1 MPKPL
6 TDAAVR
12 KFAPAAKRRRIP
24 DSGMRSLFL
33 VIEPSGHRAWQMRF
47 RIAGGR
53 IGKMTLGPVDLSGNE
68 LQGEPVIGMPLTL
81 AAARQLAA
89 KVHRER
95 ALGHDPIAEHKAAK
109 ERQRAAVVDSASN
122 TFAAAAKEFIEK
134 HASKKV
140 RRWKEQASLLGYRP
154 TANGLELIR
163 GGLAERWSD
172 KLIGKIDGHDIHTL
186 VAETRERGA
195 PGLERRAEQPTESRA
210 RAMLSTLSRMYS
222 WLIQHRRV
230 EMTNPCA
237 TVHRPPAPEAR
248 ERVLSNG
255 EIRWLWRACD
265 DLGEPFGAIVK
276 VLLLSGQRLA
286 EVSGLRRDELSTDG
300 ATWDIPGS
308 RTKNKKPHRV
318 PLPPSARSLIPDGD
332 QVLVFTTTGM
342 TPPSGWSRAKRRLDA
357 LMLKVAQQERG
368 KGAAIAPWRL
378 HDLRRTAVT
387 GMNELGVA
395 PHVIELAVNH
405 ISGHRAG
412 VAGIYNK
419 SELLP
424 ERKAALERWAR
435 HVHGLVSEQPDNV
448 VTMRSRK
455 RRGGR

>member
-1 MPKPL
+1 VL
-6 TDAAVR
+6 TN
-12 KFAPAAKRRRIP
+12 
-24 DSGMRSLFL
+24 
-33 VIEPSGHRAWQMRF
+33 Q
-47 RIAGGR
+47 
-53 IGKMTLGPVDLSGNE
+53 
-68 LQGEPVIGMPLTL
+68 
-81 AAARQLAA
+81 
-89 KVHRER
+89 
-95 ALGHDPIAEHKAAK
+95 
-109 ERQRAAVVDSASN
+109 
-122 TFAAAAKEFIEK
+122 
-134 HASKKV
+134 
-140 RRWKEQASLLGYRP
+140 
-154 TANGLELIR
+154 
-163 GGLAERWSD
+163 
-172 KLIGKIDGHDIHTL
+172 
-186 VAETRERGA
+186 
-195 PGLERRAEQPTESRA
+195 
-210 RAMLSTLSRMYS
+210 
-222 WLIQHRRV
+222 
-230 EMTNPCA
+230 
-237 TVHRPPAPEAR
+237 
-248 ERVLSNG
+248 

-265 DLGEPFGAIVK
+265 QLGEPFAAIIK
-276 VLLLSGQRLA
+276 LLLLTGQRLN
-286 EVSGLRRDELSTDG
+286 EVAGMRRDELSDDG

-318 PLPPSARSLIPDGD
+318 PLPLAARSLIPDGD
-332 QVLVFTTTGM
+332 QVLVFTTTGT

-448 VTMRSRK
+448 VAMRSRK